1 MDTEAILACIKS
13 VSAAVVEQSHGM
25 DGSAIVAV
33 SAAVTALTQ
42 LMKWA
47 SAIPDKWGAVAVLVL
62 SMLGVGFWAWSEGSF
77 ERAQSFNYFAG
88 WVAVAT
94 SAAGIFGFTRA
105 ASGAVS
111 SMHPPPVGGAGT
123 NPTLKE

>member
-1 MDTEAILACIKS
+1 MDTESIIACVKA

-25 DGSAIVAV
+25 DGAAIVAV

-42 LMKWA
+42 LFKWA
-47 SAIPDKWGAVAVLVL
+47 SAIPDKYGAVAVLVL
-62 SMLGVGFWAWSEGSF
+62 SLFGVVFWAWSEGSF

-111 SMHPPPVGGAGT
+111 SMSPPPASGAGT
-123 NPTLKE
+123 SPTVKE